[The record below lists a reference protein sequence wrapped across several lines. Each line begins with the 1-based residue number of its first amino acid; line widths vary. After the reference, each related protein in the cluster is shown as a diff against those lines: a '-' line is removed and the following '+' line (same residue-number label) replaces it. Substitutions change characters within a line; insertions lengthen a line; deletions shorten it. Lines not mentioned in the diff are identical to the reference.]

1 MAINVDVARAGAPL
15 LNLRGVTDVRQ
26 PAATAAQ
33 KDELGML
40 GNLLAGSSAPMT
52 QQQKMR
58 RDIGGL
64 FGVDTRSPMEKL
76 REQLADMPLKTA
88 ADYANAAQV
97 AKDLG
102 LTAQAIQLSQK
113 SAQLGETEEKTR
125 VATEATVAG
134 RAAEAQRVI
143 ATMENTTD
151 PRIMKE
157 LQGLIPSVAQGTLAG
172 ADLTTAIDKVTSSYQ
187 MERMTE
193 AEGTR
198 YEGLVAADERLSRLT
213 TEPGIIAK
221 VFGADASP
229 AIAQAVVVDEIHR
242 QRQLDPVAPMTT
254 IIDRTIDEL
263 QTKVNEGMGF
273 DSPDSRVST
282 TPPLETVST
291 GIPFVPAGQGMTGE
305 EQRAYLEEQ
314 KASTQQQ
321 VAEINRR
328 VQAQLDEEDRQGR
341 RPRTAKERSNRAE
354 ELRYLMFKQQGM
366 DLRPFGIPSAA
377 GPL

>member
-1 MAINVDVARAGAPL
+1 MQKPTTSDSSIRSLFLADAQQ
-15 LNLRGVTDVRQ
+15 RG
-26 PAATAAQ
+26 
-33 KDELGML
+33 
-40 GNLLAGSSAPMT
+40 
-52 QQQKMR
+52 QQQVANMGNNILLERAKQEMANIPVR
-58 RDIGGL
+58 GEMAASGL
-64 FGVDTRSPMEKL
+64 RLAAGMEDPRITKL
-76 REQLADMPLKTA
+76 KEAERQAQQAAASKATGELARIQA
-88 ADYANAAQV
+88 ALD
-97 AKDLG
+97 
-102 LTAQAIQLSQK
+102 
-113 SAQLGETEEKTR
+113 
-125 VATEATVAG
+125 
-134 RAAEAQRVI
+134 
-143 ATMENTTD
+143 NTTD
-151 PRIMKE
+151 PRVKRAIAS
-157 LQGLIPSVAQGTLAG
+157 LAPSVAQGTLAG
-172 ADLTTAIDKVTSSYQ
+172 ADLTNALDKATSSYQ
-187 MERMTE
+187 IERMTE

-213 TEPGIIAK
+213 TEPSIIAK

-229 AIAQAVVVDEIHR
+229 AIAQAIVVDEIHR
-242 QRQLDPVAPMTT
+242 QRQLDPVAPMTS

-354 ELRYLMFKQQGM
+354 ELRYLMFKQQGL
-366 DLRPFGIPSAA
+366 DLRPFSIPSAA